1 MKLAYKDWELLD
13 DLLSK
18 HGFGGY
24 YDLLESIKD
33 IARGLGISH
42 TGLDLND
49 VKDLTT
55 AVMTLSLWVT
65 KLRHHPEFQRIAEE
79 AAK

>member
-1 MKLAYKDWELLD
+1 MKLSYKEWSLLD

-33 IARGLGISH
+33 IAGGLGIGL
-42 TGLDLND
+42 TGLDLQD

-55 AVMTLSLWVT
+55 AVMTLSLWAT
-65 KLRHHPEFQRIAEE
+65 KLRHHPEFQRIAKE